1 MLLFSAGAVA
11 ASFFMSFTQW
21 DVVSS
26 PEWIWLDNYIGLWHS
41 DLFWEVV
48 RNTIYF
54 ICSLCSPLGHLL
66 PRSGACGKH
75 GTERGSP
82 CFAQRTFLPVV
93 SSMIAVALVWS
104 WIFNPEYGLLN
115 YLLQL
120 FFGVKGP
127 AWLDSTS
134 WALPAMVI
142 VTVWKGLGYS
152 MVIFLAGLQNIPQE
166 LHHAATIDGAG
177 VWKRFWHITLPML
190 SPTTFFVLVI
200 TLINSFQVFEQ
211 TYVLTKGGPAN
222 STLTMSYYIY
232 QNAFQFFQMGKA
244 AALSYVLFAAIFVV
258 TLCNSGSRSDGC
270 SMGKRSADHRALS
283 SPDRYRRGHGRSV
296 PLDGV
301 DVHDG
306 SAGYLPCPTA
316 VDPRSD

>member
-1 MLLFSAGAVA
+1 MIKPARAFRVLEPYLYVLPTVLGLLLFSAGAVA
-11 ASFFMSFTQW
+11 VSFFMSFTQW
-21 DVVSS
+21 DIVSS
-26 PEWIWLDNYIGLWHS
+26 PEWVWLDNYVNLWHS
-41 DLFWEVV
+41 DLFWEVFG
-48 RNTIYF
+48 NTLYF
-54 ICSLCSPLGHLL
+54 IVLAVPLSVVSSLALALVANTGL
-66 PRSGACGKH
+66 
-75 GTERGSP
+75 RGIT
-82 CFAQRTFLPVV
+82 FFRTAYFLPVV

-115 YLLQL
+115 YLLHLL
-120 FFGVKGP
+120 FGIRGP

-152 MVIFLAGLQNIPQE
+152 MVIFLAGLQNIPQD
-166 LHHAATIDGAG
+166 LYSAATIDGAN
-177 VWKRFWHITLPML
+177 VWKRFRHITLPML

-244 AALSYVLFAAIFVV
+244 AALSYVLFALIFGV
-258 TLCNSGSRSDGC
+258 TLLQFRVQ
-270 SMGKRSADHRALS
+270 KRWVF
-283 SPDRYRRGHGRSV
+283 YG
-296 PLDGV
+296 
-301 DVHDG
+301 
-306 SAGYLPCPTA
+306 
-316 VDPRSD
+316 

>member
-1 MLLFSAGAVA
+1 MMRPTRTFRVLEPYLYLLPTLIGLALFSAGAVA
-11 ASFFMSFTQW
+11 VSFLMSFTHW
-21 DVVSS
+21 DIITT
-26 PEWIWLDNYIGLWHS
+26 PEWIWLENYITLWQS

-48 RNTIYF
+48 WNTVYF
-54 ICSLCSPLGHLL
+54 ILLAVPLSVVASLALALAANTTLKGIV
-66 PRSGACGKH
+66 
-75 GTERGSP
+75 
-82 CFAQRTFLPVV
+82 FFRTAYFLPVV

-104 WIFNPEYGLLN
+104 WIYNPEYGLLN
-115 YLLQL
+115 YLLDL
-120 FFGVKGP
+120 FFGIRGP

-152 MVIFLAGLQNIPQE
+152 MVIFLAGLQNIPQD
-166 LHHAATIDGAG
+166 LYHAATIDGAG
-177 VWKRFWHITLPML
+177 VWKKFRHITLPML
-190 SPTTFFVLVI
+190 SPTTFFVIVI

-258 TLCNSGSRSDGC
+258 TLIQFRIQ
-270 SMGKRSADHRALS
+270 KRWVF
-283 SPDRYRRGHGRSV
+283 YG
-296 PLDGV
+296 
-301 DVHDG
+301 
-306 SAGYLPCPTA
+306 
-316 VDPRSD
+316 

>member
-1 MLLFSAGAVA
+1 MRPTRTFRVLEPYLYLLPTLIGLALFSAGAVA
-11 ASFFMSFTQW
+11 VSFLMSFTHW
-21 DVVSS
+21 DIISS
-26 PEWIWLDNYIGLWHS
+26 PEWIWLENYIILWQS

-48 RNTIYF
+48 WNTVYF
-54 ICSLCSPLGHLL
+54 ILLAVPLSVVASLALALAANTTLKGIV
-66 PRSGACGKH
+66 
-75 GTERGSP
+75 
-82 CFAQRTFLPVV
+82 FFRTAYFLPVV

-104 WIFNPEYGLLN
+104 WIYNPEYGLLN
-115 YLLQL
+115 YLLDL
-120 FFGVKGP
+120 FFGVRGP

-166 LHHAATIDGAG
+166 LYHAATIDGAG
-177 VWKRFWHITLPML
+177 VWKKFRHITLPML

-258 TLCNSGSRSDGC
+258 TLIQFRIQ
-270 SMGKRSADHRALS
+270 KRWVF
-283 SPDRYRRGHGRSV
+283 YG
-296 PLDGV
+296 
-301 DVHDG
+301 
-306 SAGYLPCPTA
+306 
-316 VDPRSD
+316 

>member
-1 MLLFSAGAVA
+1 MRAPARVFRVLEPYLYLLPTIIGLTLFSAGAVA
-11 ASFFMSFTQW
+11 VSFFMSFTQW

-26 PEWIWLDNYIGLWHS
+26 PEWVWLDNYVTLWQS
-41 DLFWEVV
+41 DLFWEVF
-48 RNTIYF
+48 RNTVYF
-54 ICSLCSPLGHLL
+54 IFLAVPLSVAASLALALVANTGLK
-66 PRSGACGKH
+66 GI
-75 GTERGSP
+75 T
-82 CFAQRTFLPVV
+82 FFRTAYFLPVV

-115 YLLQL
+115 YLLHL
-120 FFGVKGP
+120 LFGVKGP
-127 AWLDSTS
+127 AWLDSTT
-134 WALPAMVI
+134 WALPAMAV

-152 MVIFLAGLQNIPQE
+152 MVIFLAGLQNIPGD
-166 LHHAATIDGAG
+166 LYHAATIDGAG
-177 VWKRFWHITLPML
+177 AWKRFRHITLPML

-258 TLCNSGSRSDGC
+258 TLIQFRIQ
-270 SMGKRSADHRALS
+270 KRWVF
-283 SPDRYRRGHGRSV
+283 YG
-296 PLDGV
+296 
-301 DVHDG
+301 
-306 SAGYLPCPTA
+306 
-316 VDPRSD
+316 

>member
-1 MLLFSAGAVA
+1 MMRPTRTFRVLEPYLYLLPTLIGLALFSAGAVA
-11 ASFFMSFTQW
+11 VSFLMSFTHW
-21 DVVSS
+21 DIITT
-26 PEWIWLDNYIGLWHS
+26 PEWIWLENYITLWQS

-48 RNTIYF
+48 WNTVYF
-54 ICSLCSPLGHLL
+54 ILLAVPLSVVASLALALAANTTLKGIV
-66 PRSGACGKH
+66 
-75 GTERGSP
+75 
-82 CFAQRTFLPVV
+82 FFRTAYFLPVV

-104 WIFNPEYGLLN
+104 WIYNPEYGLLN
-115 YLLQL
+115 YLLDL
-120 FFGVKGP
+120 FFGIRGP

-152 MVIFLAGLQNIPQE
+152 MVIFLAGLQNIPQD
-166 LHHAATIDGAG
+166 LYHAATIDGAG
-177 VWKRFWHITLPML
+177 VWKKFRHITLPML

-258 TLCNSGSRSDGC
+258 TLIQFRIQ
-270 SMGKRSADHRALS
+270 KRWVF
-283 SPDRYRRGHGRSV
+283 YG
-296 PLDGV
+296 
-301 DVHDG
+301 
-306 SAGYLPCPTA
+306 
-316 VDPRSD
+316 

>member
-1 MLLFSAGAVA
+1 MRPLRKIIRVLEPYLYLLPTLVGLLLFSAGAVV
-11 ASFFMSFTQW
+11 ASFFISFTQW
-21 DVVSS
+21 DVVS
-26 PEWIWLDNYIGLWHS
+26 PPQWIGLDNYTGLWHS

-48 RNTIYF
+48 RNTFYF
-54 ICSLCSPLGHLL
+54 ISLSVPLSVSCSLALALAVNTQLKGIAL
-66 PRSGACGKH
+66 
-75 GTERGSP
+75 
-82 CFAQRTFLPVV
+82 FRTAYFLPVV

-120 FFGVKGP
+120 FFGIKGP

-152 MVIFLAGLQNIPQE
+152 MVIFLAGLQSIPLD
-166 LHHAATIDGAG
+166 LHHAATMDGAG
-177 VWKRFWHITLPML
+177 IWRRFWKITLPML

-211 TYVLTKGGPAN
+211 TYVLTKGGPAD
-222 STLTMSYYIY
+222 STLTMSYFIY

-244 AALSYVLFAAIFVV
+244 AALSYVLFAVIFMV
-258 TLCNSGSRSDGC
+258 TLMQFRIQ
-270 SMGKRSADHRALS
+270 KRWVF
-283 SPDRYRRGHGRSV
+283 YG
-296 PLDGV
+296 
-301 DVHDG
+301 
-306 SAGYLPCPTA
+306 
-316 VDPRSD
+316 